1 MVKNES
7 VARKSVL
14 SACVKLCD
22 LGLVE
27 RTWGNV
33 SARLDDEYFLITPSG
48 RSYDN
53 LSENEL
59 VKVRISDLKYEGD
72 ILPSSEKGV
81 HAAIYAARKDV
92 GFIVHTHQSAA
103 TVVSIAGNDLNT
115 ADFSALGGVTP
126 CAEYALPSTIELAE
140 SVRDAVVHSS
150 GCNAA
155 LMRHHGVVC
164 FGKDSEECF
173 EAALALEELCRDIL
187 SAVPVTMQLCTPLGS
202 SIKSGNAFKLR
213 DCDEDGEYPI
223 ECNCSSE
230 KAKLH
235 RQIYTNTD
243 AQFIMHCSSSA
254 VLNAARMFER
264 VPAYVDDFTQIIG
277 EDIMRVESC
286 DVIASKLQN
295 RNAVL
300 IKDFGAMCFGKS
312 EDDCK
317 AAASI
322 LEKNCLAAL
331 YAECIGGC
339 TPISPEHSKYLR
351 DFYVNT
357 YEKRK

>member
-53 LSENEL
+53 LSENDL
-59 VKVRISDLKYEGD
+59 VKVRISDLEYEGD

-81 HAAIYAARKDV
+81 HAAIYATRSDV
-92 GFIVHTHQSAA
+92 GFIVHTHQNAA
-103 TVVSIAGNDLNT
+103 TVVSISGNDLNA
-115 ADFSALGGVTP
+115 ADFSALGAVTP
-126 CAEYALPSTIELAE
+126 CAEYALPSSIELAE
-140 SVRDAVVHSS
+140 SVRDAVERCS

-187 SAVPVTMQLCTPLGS
+187 SAVPVTMQLCAPLGNS
-202 SIKSGNAFKLR
+202 SKHENTFKLN
-213 DCDEDGEYPI
+213 DCGASGEYSLDI
-223 ECNCSSE
+223 KCSPESAE
-230 KAKLH
+230 VHRLIYLNSDAEYVLH
-235 RQIYTNTD
+235 
-243 AQFIMHCSSSA
+243 CGSSA
-254 VLNAARMFER
+254 VLNAARMFKR
-264 VPAYVDDFTQIIG
+264 VPAFVDDFTQIVG
-277 EDIMRVESC
+277 EDIQRAECC
-286 DVIASKLQN
+286 DEITSKILN

-300 IKDFGAMCFGKS
+300 IKDFGALCFGKN

-331 YAECIGGC
+331 YAECLGGC

>member
-7 VARKSVL
+7 LARTSVL
-14 SACVKLCD
+14 SACMKLCD

-33 SARLDDEYFLITPSG
+33 SSRLDDEYFLITPSG

-53 LSENEL
+53 LGENEL
-59 VKVRISDLKYEGD
+59 VKVRISDLEYDGD

-81 HAAIYAARKDV
+81 HAAIYAARSDV
-92 GFIVHTHQSAA
+92 SFIVHTHQNAA
-103 TVVSIAGNDLNT
+103 TVVSTAGNDLNT
-115 ADFSALGGVTP
+115 ADFVALGEITP
-126 CAEYALPSTIELAE
+126 CAEYALPSSKELAE
-140 SVRDAVVHSS
+140 SVRDAVVRCD

-164 FGKDSEECF
+164 FGNDSEECF

-187 SAVPVTMQLCTPLGS
+187 CAVPVTMQLCAPLGS
-202 SIKSGNAFKLR
+202 SIKSGNTFKLS
-213 DCDEDGEYPI
+213 DCEAAGEYAV

-230 KAKLH
+230 TAELH
-235 RQIYTNTD
+235 RLIYANSG
-243 AQFIMHCSSSA
+243 AQHVMHCGSSA
-254 VLNAARMFER
+254 LLNAARMFER

-277 EDIMRVESC
+277 EDILCAANCNE
-286 DVIASKLQN
+286 IPASIHK
-295 RNAVL
+295 RNGVL
-300 IKDFGAMCFGKS
+300 IKDFGALCFGKN
-312 EDDCK
+312 EDDCR

-331 YAECIGGC
+331 YAESIGGC
-339 TPISPEHSKYLR
+339 SPISPEHSRYLR